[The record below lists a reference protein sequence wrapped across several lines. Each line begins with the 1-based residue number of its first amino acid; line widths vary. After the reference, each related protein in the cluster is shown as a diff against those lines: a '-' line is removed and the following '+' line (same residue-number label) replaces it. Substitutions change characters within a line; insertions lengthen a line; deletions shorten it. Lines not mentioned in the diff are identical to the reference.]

1 MATLCVITKAHR
13 HPESPCLGEKLN
25 KRACPRHTLGP
36 RLTPYTALADT
47 AMGVARHVCV
57 QSVGQEDGEGVHLQQ
72 GLRRQELFGLSKTS
86 LSEAVSHPRPLRSW
100 LRKAPVSAPRK
111 GESGILGPEAGS
123 LGAWWAQMAPLGT
136 VRRALP
142 WLLMAGAKGLL
153 RGQR

>member
-1 MATLCVITKAHR
+1 MTAATKPLGSCKLGYQ
-13 HPESPCLGEKLN
+13 PCRSYPG
-25 KRACPRHTLGP
+25 
-36 RLTPYTALADT
+36 
-47 AMGVARHVCV
+47 
-57 QSVGQEDGEGVHLQQ
+57 GEGV
-72 GLRRQELFGLSKTS
+72 RATPSPRSSLFGLSKTS

-100 LRKAPVSAPRK
+100 LRKAPVSAPRN